1 MNIKSKDFVLM
12 PRHLRKFN
20 GSTIEMFGDQ
30 KGQLVYPYVM
40 VSRNGKKYPIS
51 IENRKNFKLIHKVY
65 KDRKVVAERVHRKSD
80 LRSTGKG

>member
-20 GSTIEMFGDQ
+20 GSTIELFGDQ
-30 KGQLVYPYVM
+30 KGQLMYPYVF

-51 IENRKNFKLIHKVY
+51 IETRKNFKLIHKVY

>member
-1 MNIKSKDFVLM
+1 M

-40 VSRNGKKYPIS
+40 VSRNGKNGLMSNK
-51 IENRKNFKLIHKVY
+51 
-65 KDRKVVAERVHRKSD
+65 
-80 LRSTGKG
+80 